1 MALVLL
7 YHRISDLASDPQRLA
22 VSPANFAQHLDVLRE
37 HCTPLSL
44 SDAIERTRAATS
56 RKGAVALTFDDGYAD
71 NLEHAKPA
79 LESHGVPAT
88 VFLTAA
94 YVGGDREFWWDELER
109 LLLTPGRLTN
119 PLRLRIGKVTREWD
133 LGDSSDTGADA
144 AARHSDW
151 NVERRDNPTARHRV
165 YRDLC
170 GILRTLPGSERD
182 IALGDL
188 LNAAGRVSGARTTHR
203 VLGVEDVLR
212 LTHNGVVDLG
222 AHSVSH
228 PVLSELSPAAQEDEI
243 AGGKASIEALAGRP
257 VCSFAYP
264 FGTPSDYTRAT
275 VGLVRKAGFALACTA
290 TPGRVGRRSDALQLP
305 RMLVRNWNADEFRVR
320 LKQWMH

>member
-1 MALVLL
+1 MGLVLL

-37 HCTPLSL
+37 HYTPLSL
-44 SDAIERTRAATS
+44 SDVIERTRAGMS
-56 RKGAVALTFDDGYAD
+56 PERAVALTFDDGYAD
-71 NLEHAKPA
+71 NLERAKPA
-79 LESHGVPAT
+79 LESHGVSAT

-94 YVGGDREFWWDELER
+94 YIGGDREFWWDELER
-109 LLLTPGRLTN
+109 LLLTPGRLTS
-119 PLRLRIGKVTREWD
+119 PLRLRIGNVTREWD
-133 LGDSSDTGADA
+133 LGDSSDTCADA

-170 GILRTLPGSERD
+170 GILRTLSCSERD

-203 VLGVEDVLR
+203 VLGAEDVLR
-212 LTHNGVVDLG
+212 LTHNGVVDVG
-222 AHSVSH
+222 VHSVSH
-228 PVLSELSPAAQEDEI
+228 PVLARLSPAAQEDEI
-243 AGGKASIEALAGRP
+243 AGGKASIEALTGRP

-264 FGTPSDYTRAT
+264 FGTSSDYTRAT
-275 VGLVRKAGFALACTA
+275 VGLVRKAGFAVACTA
-290 TPGRVGRRSDALQLP
+290 IPGRVGRRSDALQLP
-305 RMLVRNWNADEFRVR
+305 RMLVRNWDGDEFRVR
-320 LKQWMH
+320 LKRWMH

>member
-37 HCTPLSL
+37 HYPPMSL
-44 SDAIERTRAATS
+44 SDVIERTLAGTS
-56 RKGAVALTFDDGYAD
+56 LEGAVALTFDDGYAD
-71 NLEHAKPA
+71 NLEYAKPA
-79 LESHGVPAT
+79 LESHGLSAT

-94 YVGGDREFWWDELER
+94 YIDGDREFWWDELER

-119 PLRLRIGKVTREWD
+119 PLRLRIGKVAREWD
-133 LGDSSDTGADA
+133 LGDSSEICTDA

-151 NVERRDNPTARHRV
+151 NVERRDNPTARHHV

-170 GILRTLPGSERD
+170 GMLRTLSSRERD

-188 LNAAGRVSGARTTHR
+188 LNAAGRVSRARTTHR
-203 VLGVEDVLR
+203 VLGAEDVLR
-212 LTHNGVVDLG
+212 LTHSGVIDIG

-228 PVLSELSPAAQEDEI
+228 PVLARLSPTAQEDEI
-243 AGGKASIEALAGRP
+243 AGGKASIERLTGRP
-257 VCSFAYP
+257 VCAFAYP
-264 FGTPSDYTRAT
+264 FGTSSDYTRAT
-275 VGLVRKAGFALACTA
+275 VGLVRKAGFVLACTA
-290 TPGRVGRRSDALQLP
+290 NPGRVGRRSDALQLP
-305 RMLVRNWNADEFRVR
+305 RMLVRNWNADEFRIR